1 MIEKNKYT
9 LKSPLWYLK
18 WLSDKLNTISIFLVV
33 ILMLAMTSTVLL
45 QVFSRYVLN
54 NSIAWSEEISRY
66 LMIWIC
72 FLGSGIACKY
82 GEHIGVKV
90 IFERFS
96 KKIQTFISFLTN
108 ICILIFLYFCISKS
122 FTLAQFVINQ
132 KSAAA
137 RISLAW
143 AYWAVPIGCIIMA
156 VHVILALFE
165 NPKKSLVK
173 SKDIIN

>member
-1 MIEKNKYT
+1 MIEENNYILKN
-9 LKSPLWYLK
+9 PLYYLK
-18 WLSDKLNTISIFLVV
+18 WLSDKLNTLSISMVV
-33 ILMLAMTSTVLL
+33 ILMFSMTIIVLA
-45 QVFSRYVLN
+45 QVFFRFVLN
-54 NSIAWSEEISRY
+54 NALTWAEEISRY

-82 GEHIGVKV
+82 GEHIGVNF
-90 IFERFS
+90 ILERFP

-108 ICILIFLYFCISKS
+108 ICILIFLYFCIRKS

-137 RISLAW
+137 RISMAW
-143 AYWAVPIGCIIMA
+143 AYWAVPVGCIIMA

-173 SKDIIN
+173 SRIMIN